1 MLLSVNGQG
10 DLPIWENLKS
20 IIQFMVE
27 VRSATFTVLAS
38 VGSKV
43 YVNGKW
49 PVNARIHSFSK
60 LLPNQ
65 GQ

>member
-1 MLLSVNGQG
+1 MG
-10 DLPIWENLKS
+10 NLKS

-27 VRSATFTVLAS
+27 VRSATFTVPAS

-43 YVNGKW
+43 YVDGKW
-49 PVNARIHSFSK
+49 PANVRIHSFSK